1 MFITF
6 GNFRSILNM
15 RYRLTTLT
23 KSLQDICFF
32 KGNVIVV
39 DTPGF
44 GDKKQENV
52 AQLMLEYLPNALA
65 IVFVIN
71 VQSAGGIQDD
81 RVRKL
86 LLVGCLNTLNGQK
99 DNEIRK
105 IIRLFYISFKK

>member
-1 MFITF
+1 M
-6 GNFRSILNM
+6 
-15 RYRLTTLT
+15 
-23 KSLQDICFF
+23 
-32 KGNVIVV
+32 

-86 LLVGCLNTLNGQK
+86 LLLGCLNT
-99 DNEIRK
+99 
-105 IIRLFYISFKK
+105 